1 MQQINNKCRKLI
13 FIYCLYMTGFMLTE
27 TAIYGQESY
36 LSELLPGTESSFQH
50 LNLESSKITGKS
62 HFRYDTLIRKEPGS
76 LLKKMKTQR
85 LMAKFLPGRRSGL
98 MQIPVFQNGMRKRIC
113 ERSSG

>member
-1 MQQINNKCRKLI
+1 
-13 FIYCLYMTGFMLTE
+13 MTGFMLTE
-27 TAIYGQESY
+27 TAIFGQESY

-62 HFRYDTLIRKEPGS
+62 HFRYETLIKEGTRFVVE
-76 LLKKMKTQR
+76 KMKTQR